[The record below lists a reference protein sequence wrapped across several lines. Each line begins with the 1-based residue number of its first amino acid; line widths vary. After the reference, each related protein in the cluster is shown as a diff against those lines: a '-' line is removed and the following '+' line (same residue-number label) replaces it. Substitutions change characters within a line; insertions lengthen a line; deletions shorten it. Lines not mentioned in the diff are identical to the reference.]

1 MADLEESGSR
11 FPNLRSRLLDFSLI
25 TTFYLTKVAKT
36 TKRMLNTA
44 LIKFHE
50 VSVGASIVFN

>member
-11 FPNLRSRLLDFSLI
+11 FRNLRSRLLDFSLI

-50 VSVGASIVFN
+50 VSVVAGIVFN